1 MFCGIF
7 KNILV
12 DIKILL
18 LVVKKFFKFFI
29 K

>member
-1 MFCGIF
+1 MFCSIS

-18 LVVKKFFKFFI
+18 LVVKKFLKFFI

>member
-1 MFCGIF
+1 MFCGIS
-7 KNILV
+7 KNILA

-18 LVVKKFFKFFI
+18 LVVKNFFKFFI

>member
-1 MFCGIF
+1 MFCGIS